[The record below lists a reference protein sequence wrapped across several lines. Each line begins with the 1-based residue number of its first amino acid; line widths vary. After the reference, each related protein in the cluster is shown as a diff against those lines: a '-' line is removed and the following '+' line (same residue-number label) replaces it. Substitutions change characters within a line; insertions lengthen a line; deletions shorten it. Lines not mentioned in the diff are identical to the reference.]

1 MPVKQTIRQPGG
13 KTKTVSLNKSQAIR
27 RFCLECG
34 CWQPIEVKECTA
46 PMCPLYAFRFG
57 RDPSLN
63 RSKKGQDGPI
73 SARGSTISRN
83 THTDTEE

>member
-27 RFCLECG
+27 RFCLECV
-34 CWQPIEVKECTA
+34 CWQPIEVKKCTD

-63 RSKKGQDGPI
+63 RSKKGHGEPFLRRE
-73 SARGSTISRN
+73 SLISRN